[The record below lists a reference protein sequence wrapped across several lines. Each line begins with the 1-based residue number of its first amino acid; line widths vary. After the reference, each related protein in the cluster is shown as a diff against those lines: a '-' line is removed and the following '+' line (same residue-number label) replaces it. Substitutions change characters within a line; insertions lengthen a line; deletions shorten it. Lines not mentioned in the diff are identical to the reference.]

1 MGVTIYDMEVETKVP
16 AGKLF
21 QSFILDGDNLIPKV
35 APQAMKS
42 VEILEGDGGVG
53 TIKLITF
60 GEGKLNLT
68 DFSGSEIKSVK
79 HKIDEVDKD
88 SMCYNYSIIEG
99 DVLVDPLESISYQ
112 IKLVSTDEGG
122 CILKH
127 KSIYTCKGDVKIAE
141 EDIKKGKEKAQ
152 WLFKAIEA
160 YLLAN

>member
-60 GEGKLNLT
+60 A
-68 DFSGSEIKSVK
+68 
-79 HKIDEVDKD
+79 
-88 SMCYNYSIIEG
+88 YIIEG

-122 CILKH
+122 CILKL
-127 KSIYTCKGDVKIAE
+127 KSIYTCKGDVKIDE
-141 EDIKKGKEKAQ
+141 EDIKKGKEKA
-152 WLFKAIEA
+152 
-160 YLLAN
+160 